1 MYIYG
6 VRARACVCSEY
17 THQTTRTNVCEK
29 KNKGNDGC
37 VCVVYLSTA
46 NARPTV
52 KTAVEKAERRRKNNE
67 ADLRVARH

>member
-1 MYIYG
+1 MRGAYISL
-6 VRARACVCSEY
+6 V
-17 THQTTRTNVCEK
+17 
-29 KNKGNDGC
+29 
-37 VCVVYLSTA
+37 

>member
-1 MYIYG
+1 M
-6 VRARACVCSEY
+6 CMY

-29 KNKGNDGC
+29 KKQRERRMR